1 MYVQAF
7 DMGSPSKTSTMN
19 ATVRIDVYR
28 NLRSPVFTGEPYAT
42 NIPENTTTG
51 TTILQVNFGDDD
63 SDVSKSS
70 LITNMKF

>member
-1 MYVQAF
+1 MYIQAF
-7 DMGSPSKTSTMN
+7 DMGSPSKTSNIN

-51 TTILQVNFGDDD
+51 TTILSIQYRDDD
-63 SDVSKSS
+63 SDVSK
-70 LITNMKF
+70 TGKTF